1 MFYIPDEPTEP
12 EEIGQLSEPRLPIA
26 NVRVLTILQA
36 VVENGQRRPLFT
48 GGAGQVVQT
57 LQRRGR
63 LARDVAHSTDKR
75 SPVKMNDRNFFKR
88 SA

>member
-1 MFYIPDEPTEP
+1 MIRPNQKKSASNESRP
-12 EEIGQLSEPRLPIA
+12 SIA
-26 NVRVLTILQA
+26 NVRVLTISQA
-36 VVENGQRRPLFT
+36 LYENGQRRPLFT

-57 LQRRGR
+57 LQRAGG
-63 LARDVAHSTDKR
+63 LARDVAHSTDRR

>member
-1 MFYIPDEPTEP
+1 
-12 EEIGQLSEPRLPIA
+12 
-26 NVRVLTILQA
+26 VLTISQA
-36 VVENGQRRPLFT
+36 VDKNGQRRPLFT

-57 LQRRGR
+57 LQRKAG

-75 SPVKMNDRNFFKR
+75 SPVKMNDRSFFKR